1 VGNEAGSITRLT
13 STMIL
18 TDSIFSTME
27 ISFHSASRAASISF
41 SFMFLAG
48 LHSELTTQRQVTPK
62 KIKKENK
69 ARRAIRWKRLVS
81 WKALGAADAR
91 ALR

>member
-1 VGNEAGSITRLT
+1 
-13 STMIL
+13 
-18 TDSIFSTME
+18 
-27 ISFHSASRAASISF
+27 
-41 SFMFLAG
+41 MFLAG

-91 ALR
+91 ALRSAE